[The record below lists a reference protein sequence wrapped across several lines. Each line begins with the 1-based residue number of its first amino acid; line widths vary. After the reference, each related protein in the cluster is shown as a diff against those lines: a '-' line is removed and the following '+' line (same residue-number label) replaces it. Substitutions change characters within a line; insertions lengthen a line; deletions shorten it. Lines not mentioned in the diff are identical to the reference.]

1 MEVASSVVP
10 SRPPK
15 SRELESLPAPS
26 RWRSTFALAA
36 IGQLLFWA
44 ALPPLEL
51 APLAWLAPVPWLLLI
66 RSERLSGRRPYLALW
81 FASFLFHLAAY
92 YWVTLPHWSTSFGWL
107 AMSAYLAFYF
117 PVFIGLSR
125 VAVHRLRMS
134 PLAAAPVVWVGLELA
149 RAHLVTGFAMG
160 NLSHTQYRDIWL
172 LQVSDLF
179 GAYAVSFAMVFVAA
193 CIARMIPWDQKP
205 RAWWPIL
212 PASAMFA
219 VVIGY
224 GAWRAQ
230 QQTTTPGP
238 TVALI
243 QGSIDIEMKYDPT
256 QGQRIFDEYF
266 GLSKQ
271 AVAENANLDLIV
283 WPETMFRYPWFRFA
297 SDFVPPADAEW
308 TPEQLMGRS
317 REAVSQAVLPLGVPL
332 LLGIDTVRESRAGSE
347 RYNSALFLDRNANEI
362 GWYAKCHLVP
372 FGEYVPLAETF
383 PWLYRLTPLPGG
395 INRGT
400 GPQSVPVGGTHYSP
414 DICYENTIPHLIR
427 AQVAQLRAE
436 GAEPDVLVNLTND
449 GWFWGSTELDMHLA
463 CSVFRAIE
471 CRKPFLVAANTGFS
485 AWVDSNGRIL
495 AQGRRRA
502 TDVLIARPDLDSRHS
517 VYVEYGD
524 LASGACLFATL
535 VVAVFGLAGL
545 VRGERMGAGKGAKL
559 PPFQAI

>member
-1 MEVASSVVP
+1 V
-10 SRPPK
+10 
-15 SRELESLPAPS
+15 
-26 RWRSTFALAA
+26 
-36 IGQLLFWA
+36 
-44 ALPPLEL
+44 
-51 APLAWLAPVPWLLLI
+51 
-66 RSERLSGRRPYLALW
+66 ALW
-81 FASFLFHLAAY
+81 FSSFLFHLAAF
-92 YWVTLPHWSTSFGWL
+92 YWVTLPHWATSFGWL
-107 AMSAYLAFYF
+107 AMSAYLALYF
-117 PVFIGLSR
+117 PLFIGLSR
-125 VAVHRLRMS
+125 AAVHRLRLS
-134 PLAAAPVVWVGLELA
+134 TLVATPVVWVGLELA

-160 NLSHTQYRDIWL
+160 NLSHTQYRAIWL

-179 GAYAVSFAMVFVAA
+179 GAYGVSFAIVFVAA
-193 CIARMIPWDQKP
+193 CIARIIPLENQS
-205 RAWWPIL
+205 RTWWPIL
-212 PASAMFA
+212 PAGAMLA
-219 VVIGY
+219 AIIGY

-238 TVALI
+238 RIALI

-256 QGQRIFDEYF
+256 QGQRIFDEYL

-271 AVAENANLDLIV
+271 AVAQNASLDLIV
-283 WPETMFRYPWFRFA
+283 WPETMFRYPWFTF
-297 SDFVPPADAEW
+297 SGDFVPPDDANW
-308 TPEQLMGRS
+308 TPDQLTARS

-332 LLGIDTVRESRAGSE
+332 LLGIDTVRESRERSE

-372 FGEYVPLAETF
+372 FGEYVPLAEHF

-400 GPQSVPVGGTHYSP
+400 GPQSVRVGETHYSP

-485 AWVDSNGRIL
+485 AWVDSAGRIL

-502 TDVLIARPDLDSRHS
+502 TDVIIAKPEIDSRHS
-517 VYVEYGD
+517 GYVEYGD
-524 LASGACLFATL
+524 LASGACLVATA

-545 VRGERMGAGKGAKL
+545 IRRERVAAL
-559 PPFQAI
+559 